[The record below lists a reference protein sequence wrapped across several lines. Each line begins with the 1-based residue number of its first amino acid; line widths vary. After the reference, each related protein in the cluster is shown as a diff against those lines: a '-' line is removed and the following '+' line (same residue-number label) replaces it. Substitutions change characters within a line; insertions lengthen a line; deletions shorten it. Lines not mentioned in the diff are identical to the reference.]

1 MQGIDYALSV
11 ICLGCPSNVFRV
23 GMNFN
28 MQHKHIFRD
37 YLVSWKQIIIFKLS
51 STRLEAPSWVP
62 LPSIQLIHIWTVEYK
77 VKDIWGDGGHQEA
90 KTSTKII

>member
-37 YLVSWKQIIIFKLS
+37 YLVSWKQIIIFKFYP
-51 STRLEAPSWVP
+51 LEHFLRIYLTHHQVDNWV
-62 LPSIQLIHIWTVEYK
+62 IWS
-77 VKDIWGDGGHQEA
+77 G
-90 KTSTKII
+90 